1 MKVYISGKI
10 SGLPQGRV
18 EKKFKDAENWL
29 RTEGYTPVNPAGLQ
43 IPGLEYEDYMT
54 IDLAMLSVCD
64 AIFMLSDWIDSPGAI
79 REHARA
85 LELGLKFM
93 YEEHL
98 ASEIS
103 REEEVTN

>member
-29 RTEGYTPVNPAGLQ
+29 RTEGYTPVNPSGLQ

-64 AIFMLSDWIDSPGAI
+64 AIFMLSDWKDSPGAM

-85 LELGLKFM
+85 LELELKVIF
-93 YEEHL
+93 
-98 ASEIS
+98 
-103 REEEVTN
+103 EEEMIKE